1 MKKYIITAIIFA
13 FSFAL
18 MVIPVKAAE
27 VQGEVSETEDTDVFG
42 YSTDFGYED
51 PGFDIYNY
59 SGEIDLFTGLP
70 VNYGEEGE
78 TEEYYNISDGSNY
91 SSSRNMYSYPIG
103 EGTFDCSVADGMV
116 VTGAVQMSLTEASNV
131 DVYRDGNKLDGFPE
145 SVSDIG
151 AYTIIYW
158 TDNSSQQVMNF
169 RIVNK
174 VTGVLEQFTLPSGFA
189 FTDVLKDG
197 EKISTG
203 LNSVDLSQEGDYSIG
218 YMCMDNMQ
226 QYTLNVTVDHTPPAV
241 EFVGIDEN
249 NKAKGPVTVTGIE
262 ESDRVYVYYNGE
274 ESHLNYN
281 GQLTESGK
289 YRVVVIDT
297 AGNMIEKNFT
307 ILIYLN
313 VKSFIFLGILLIGI
327 IALGVALYI
336 SRKKLRVR

>member
-1 MKKYIITAIIFA
+1 MKKIIITTAIFA
-13 FSFAL
+13 VS
-18 MVIPVKAAE
+18 VIMTAMPVRAAE
-27 VQGEVSETEDTDVFG
+27 VQDEGNEVEENDIFG
-42 YSTDFGYED
+42 YNTDFGYED
-51 PGFDIYNY
+51 SGFDIYNY
-59 SGEIDLFTGLP
+59 SGEIDIFTGLP
-70 VNYGEEGE
+70 TSYGEEGE
-78 TEEYYNISDGSNY
+78 TDESYNISDGSNY
-91 SSSRNMYSYPIG
+91 SSSTNMYSYPVG

-116 VTGAVQMSLTEASNV
+116 VTGAVKMSLTEVSNV
-131 DVYRDGNKLDGFPE
+131 DIYKDGNKLDGFPE

-151 AYTIIYW
+151 AYTVVYW

-174 VTGVLEQFTLPSGFA
+174 VTGALEQFTLPSGFA

-197 EKISTG
+197 EKIGTG

-226 QYTLNVTVDHTPPAV
+226 QYTLDITVDHTPPAV
-241 EFVGIDEN
+241 EFIGVDEN

-262 ESDRVYVYYNGE
+262 ETDRVYVYYNGE

-289 YRVVVIDT
+289 YRVVVVDN
-297 AGNMIEKNFT
+297 AGNMVEKNFT

-313 VKSFIFLGILLIGI
+313 VKSFVFLAILLIGI